1 MSTACPLPDAHKI
14 ADLLGL
20 LFDGLDVKPGGK
32 FDQTPAGGS
41 WYGIYVR
48 DTGETAAMCGADTH
62 LAASFG
68 AALSMLPPAMA
79 KEAAKSHELSAVMV
93 ENLRETMNICTRLVL
108 DGGSPHLKLDQV
120 YPAASLPA
128 TASAL
133 LNASQGRRE
142 FQVQLPKYGGGVMT
156 VLSV

>member
-68 AALSMLPPAMA
+68 AALTGKGAEYARAM
-79 KEAAKSHELSAVMV
+79 
-93 ENLRETMNICTRLVL
+93 
-108 DGGSPHLKLDQV
+108 
-120 YPAASLPA
+120 
-128 TASAL
+128 TASVQSCL
-133 LNASQGRRE
+133 LYTSRC
-142 FQVQLPKYGGGVMT
+142 V
-156 VLSV
+156 